1 MELSDRIEGYIE
13 KHIDGESDL
22 LRRIERRSYL
32 RMVNGRMCS
41 GHLQGRVLAMLS
53 RMIRPRRILEIGTF
67 TGYSALCLAE
77 GLSEDGELLTIEIFD
92 ENEDLIR
99 ENFSDSPLSDKL
111 HLLLGDAI
119 EIMPGLERESFDLIF
134 IDADKRYYPQY
145 YELGKRLLRPGG
157 YIIADNTLWDG
168 HVTDP
173 ERTDPQTLGVKN
185 FNDLVA
191 DDRVMKKVILP
202 LRDGLTIIHR
212 PE

>member
-119 EIMPGLERESFDLIF
+119 EIMPGLESESFDLIF